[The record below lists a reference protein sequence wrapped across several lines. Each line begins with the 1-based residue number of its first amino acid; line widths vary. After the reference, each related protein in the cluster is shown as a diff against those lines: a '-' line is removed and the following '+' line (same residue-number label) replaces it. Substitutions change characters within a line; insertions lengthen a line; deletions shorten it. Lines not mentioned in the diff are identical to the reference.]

1 MKKTSSRLPNPH
13 LLKPCLPQP
22 IILNMESRM
31 DRLKALTGDQEV
43 YDAPAETQEPP
54 VGYKVRAQNIYEGSD
69 SEEDMTAIMK
79 AGLNKEQY
87 GTSAP
92 LLFPELG
99 SNEFPEYKLQ
109 YGELAPEGEGF
120 CLWKTVTK
128 YPYSYIGN
136 ANRAMVSR
144 SVILSPPITF
154 HCGSCGELSTLF
166 PYHSLLCNGGRTFSI
181 MGGALTKRGIC
192 KFMSLSITT
201 VLRHLTFRQ
210 HFLVFASNI
219 SHSFYLYRLSED
231 NNQSPILLVPTKQ
244 VEYFLAVINQSLG
257 TSLTIPSG
265 AKGAFKTVFNNDGT
279 PYPRY
284 LGRALNQRMA
294 DDLREV
300 IPPRYYK
307 LDGEPRIAK
316 PPIDTSL
323 AAFKAKIEAMNLAQ
337 KAKKQHN
344 KEKAKVERVAKQQSW
359 RSSTKRV
366 QRYLGLRKRR
376 DGDLAAEQAKSKGKQ
391 LDWNDYT
398 VALQQ
403 SLIPS
408 GPSTF
413 YDPEKPAIFTQEDAV
428 VFVCIDVEAYEFNN
442 NVITEIGIAT
452 LDVLDLVGK
461 ALGPL
466 AVNWREAIRARHFR
480 IKESM
485 HLNNSVH
492 VIGCADRFEFGTS
505 EIIPLASAPQIIG
518 SCFRPPFSGPSSSS
532 TTPRNIILVGHDVD
546 ADVRFLRQIGYEINN
561 LALHETIDTTLMWRA
576 LKREPNPHREEG
588 WSSEGSDGGE
598 RITPEAAAA
607 KKAAAGARKTANQR
621 PKDVNALWKD
631 GSTSTGTGPSSGEP
645 KVYYSGTAMLGGVVE
660 RVGNLDLG
668 DGGAAAGGG
677 GSSGTGASTGGW
689 KEGRG
694 NGKGK
699 KGGNAWGGQ
708 ENPLQWGD
716 TNGW

>member
-1 MKKTSSRLPNPH
+1 MASS
-13 LLKPCLPQP
+13 
-22 IILNMESRM
+22 M
-31 DRLKALTGDQEV
+31 DRLKGLTGDEEV
-43 YDAPAETQEPP
+43 FDAPAETQEPP
-54 VGYKVRAQNIYEGSD
+54 VEYKVRAQNIYEGSD

-79 AGLNKEQY
+79 AGFNKQQY

-99 SNEFPEYKLQ
+99 SNEFPEYKLLQ
-109 YGELAPEGEGF
+109 FGEMAPEGEGF

-136 ANRAMVSR
+136 ANRAMV
-144 SVILSPPITF
+144 VEHF
-154 HCGSCGELSTLF
+154 F
-166 PYHSLLCNGGRTFSI
+166 NKGRCYNQTWDF
-181 MGGALTKRGIC
+181 
-192 KFMSLSITT
+192 
-201 VLRHLTFRQ
+201 
-210 HFLVFASNI
+210 
-219 SHSFYLYRLSED
+219 FYLYRLSED
-231 NNQSPILLVPTKQ
+231 DNQSPILLVPTKQ
-244 VEYFLAVINQSLG
+244 VEYFLAVINRSLG

-265 AKGAFKTVFNNDGT
+265 AKGAFKTVFNNNNDGV
-279 PYPRY
+279 PFPRY
-284 LGRALNQRMA
+284 LGRALNQKMA

-307 LDGEPRIAK
+307 LDGEPPIAK
-316 PPIDTSL
+316 PPVDTSL

-376 DGDLAAEQAKSKGKQ
+376 DGDIAAEQAKSTGKQ

-398 VALQQ
+398 VALQR
-403 SLIPS
+403 SVIPS

-413 YDPEKPAIFTQEDAV
+413 YDPEKPAMFTQEDAV

-461 ALGPL
+461 APGALG
-466 AVNWREAIRARHFR
+466 ANWREAIRARHFR

-505 EIIPLASAPQIIG
+505 EIIPLASAPQIVG
-518 SCFRPPFSGPSSSS
+518 SCFRPPFSGPSSASSS
-532 TTPRNIILVGHDVD
+532 TTRRNIILVGHDVD

-576 LKREPNPHREEG
+576 LKREPNPRALGQILADLDIVGWNLHNAGNDAVYTLQVMLGIACKYLVEKEVKIEEKRERERRRVEEAVREATEKALDQGEG

-598 RITPEAAAA
+598 RMTPEEAAAKKATAAAA
-607 KKAAAGARKTANQR
+607 KKTAHQR
-621 PKDVNALWKD
+621 PKDVDSLWKN
-631 GSTSTGTGPSSGEP
+631 GSTPTSAGTGSSSEGPE
-645 KVYYSGTAMLGGVVE
+645 VYHSGTAMLGGVVE

-668 DGGAAAGGG
+668 SGSAGTSGG
-677 GSSGTGASTGGW
+677 GSGSGSGAKIGGW
-689 KEGRG
+689 KELRD
-694 NGKGK
+694 NAKKK
-699 KGGNAWGGQ
+699 KGGNAWGDE
-708 ENPLQWGD
+708 ENPLKRGD